1 MPTCWNW
8 IRANPGNNLI
18 NTAVCDGCEVRS
30 ITKSVVYLKELP
42 VAGSTWFFLAYP
54 TAAPLMSMPHPIFLT
69 FWNFRKF
76 CIAGP
81 IWKNCKTVRGRYV
94 WQFFRVGKNYQNFT
108 FPVNFSVLLGA
119 PAKFSQHVHL
129 IEADLE
135 IMPNSVRA
143 LCLAFFSGQ
152 KKISYFHFF
161 RLGSPARSSQHVH
174 LREADLEIMQNSAQA
189 LCLAFFSGRKK
200 ISYFHLFR
208 LGTPARSSQHVH
220 LREADLEIMQNSA
233 QALCLA
239 FFFGS
244 EKFSYLHFFCQIVTT
259 IGDPGARKV
268 FATPPPQRIRFG
280 NHSKNGAWW
289 VSTYLPWTFFSSWSN
304 LAVFPDFTSVHP
316 DTLLQAWAAP
326 LLLRAE
332 AVPP

>member
-1 MPTCWNW
+1 
-8 IRANPGNNLI
+8 
-18 NTAVCDGCEVRS
+18 
-30 ITKSVVYLKELP
+30 
-42 VAGSTWFFLAYP
+42 
-54 TAAPLMSMPHPIFLT
+54 MPHPNFLT

-161 RLGSPARSSQHVH
+161 RLG
-174 LREADLEIMQNSAQA
+174 
-189 LCLAFFSGRKK
+189 
-200 ISYFHLFR
+200 
-208 LGTPARSSQHVH
+208 TPARSSQHVH

-239 FFFGS
+239 FFWGS

>member
-81 IWKNCKTVRGRYV
+81 IWKKLQNSARALCLTIFPSR
-94 WQFFRVGKNYQNFT
+94 KNYQNFT

-129 IEADLE
+129 READLE

-152 KKISYFHFF
+152 KKISYFHF
-161 RLGSPARSSQHVH
+161 
-174 LREADLEIMQNSAQA
+174 
-189 LCLAFFSGRKK
+189 
-200 ISYFHLFR
+200 FR

>member
-54 TAAPLMSMPHPIFLT
+54 TAAPLMSMPRPNFLT
-69 FWNFRKF
+69 FWNFRKC

-119 PAKFSQHVHL
+119 PAKFSQHVHR

-135 IMPNSVRA
+135 IMQNSVRA

-152 KKISYFHFF
+152 KKISYFHF
-161 RLGSPARSSQHVH
+161 
-174 LREADLEIMQNSAQA
+174 
-189 LCLAFFSGRKK
+189 
-200 ISYFHLFR
+200 FR